1 MNWTMESAT
10 PTQLERLT
18 QIKIALKRGIIYF
31 ADISQVIDPDKQ
43 QEFLAAVESCMLLSP
58 TKGEA
63 GVFIGAV
70 KKLLVDEYDSKIKS
84 IEVE

>member
-1 MNWTMESAT
+1 MNWTMQPAT
-10 PTQLERLT
+10 STQLERLT
-18 QIKIALKRGIIYF
+18 QIKIALKEGIIYF
-31 ADISQVIDPDKQ
+31 ADISEVIDPEKQ
-43 QEFLAAVESCMLLSP
+43 QEFLAAVEACMLLSP

-63 GVFIGAV
+63 GIFISAV